1 MKRILVYSSLS
12 VLTAIGTVFT
22 AANAEI
28 FEGEETST
36 TATSQLA
43 SSSTIFDTSATFDTA
58 DIIGADIIGQVPGTV
73 ESDIPPAAKPSAATP
88 TETELEVATAATDSD
103 APGGTGVETLTPVPG
118 ATPLSPIPDSG
129 PVNGIVPAT
138 PVETPLGSPTLPAAP
153 GTTPLESE
161 AESTG
166 DPTEELA
173 EELEAPTEGIET
185 DGMENDAFEGNSFEA
200 TPTEAPLEEPAAAP
214 LTEDEPLQD
223 GAVKEEETP
232 NPAPPGSNFTPS
244 APDSNFTPSE
254 PNGITPSAPSGVPSN
269 GLTPIEPDSVT
280 PSDEP
285 PVDSPLPAE
294 PLPAEPLPAEPDAP
308 SEALPP
314 IDDSGFDEAAP
325 LGSTSDRLIGEGFSP
340 FQLSYLAIGG
350 GLKEAGIP
358 GGNQLLS
365 AYKSGE
371 LSAEDIVAAGAMTK
385 RLGTD
390 ADDEADYTK
399 GVDKFLQL
407 LSRDSLNS

>member
-1 MKRILVYSSLS
+1 M
-12 VLTAIGTVFT
+12 
-22 AANAEI
+22 
-28 FEGEETST
+28 
-36 TATSQLA
+36 
-43 SSSTIFDTSATFDTA
+43 D
-58 DIIGADIIGQVPGTV
+58 
-73 ESDIPPAAKPSAATP
+73 
-88 TETELEVATAATDSD
+88 
-103 APGGTGVETLTPVPG
+103 
-118 ATPLSPIPDSG
+118 
-129 PVNGIVPAT
+129 
-138 PVETPLGSPTLPAAP
+138 
-153 GTTPLESE
+153 
-161 AESTG
+161 
-166 DPTEELA
+166 
-173 EELEAPTEGIET
+173 
-185 DGMENDAFEGNSFEA
+185 
-200 TPTEAPLEEPAAAP
+200 
-214 LTEDEPLQD
+214 
-223 GAVKEEETP
+223 
-232 NPAPPGSNFTPS
+232 
-244 APDSNFTPSE
+244 
-254 PNGITPSAPSGVPSN
+254 GVPSN

-280 PSDEP
+280 PSDET